1 MNIVKERTRIIFSE
15 YNDAEKRAID
25 NMVATMDNV
34 FTYEDKDKHIIC
46 LPTGMEKATKR
57 LFPKHTIVDKSNE
70 YWAFDHIQ
78 PVEHNAQPRNQL
90 QKDFISFVLEKSNH
104 KQKLAGILSPGTG
117 KGLVLSTRLPAPN
130 PEGFIKMGDIK
141 VGDRIFGSDGKVVN
155 VTGVYPQGEKDIY
168 EVIFNDGR
176 SVFCDAEHLWT
187 VTVAWPSKP
196 RTISVEEMLK
206 DYKFFI
212 PHIARDNER
221 TGSNRDPWHY
231 KYRVQLLSSPVEYDP
246 QEISVHPYVLGA
258 FIGNGCCTIPE
269 LTLSS
274 GNDFVPNKIAK
285 LCGFTTK
292 KMKHNYNYPFYDAN
306 GHMVKTADFFKD
318 IPEMIGSYSRD
329 KIIPSNYM
337 YNSIHVR
344 MELLRGL
351 MDTDGSICSED
362 GIRYN
367 VSYSSCSKKL
377 LEQIQELIWGLGYS
391 ANIIKPDNR
400 TEKYV
405 DGYHSQVNI
414 RVPQKFKQE
423 LFTHPRKLYIA
434 QKAAS
439 IPDRQQ
445 PFKYLIIKDIKLVK
459 REESQCI
466 SVDAPDQLYLT
477 EQFIVTHNTFMT
489 CYSAIR
495 VGLRTLIIVPTTS
508 IKNQWADT
516 LTGMFGVDP
525 SRVINVKKP
534 SDFFNVKADFVVV
547 SQASLAAI
555 NKTYDLE
562 EIMRKNKFGI
572 KAIDEV
578 QMWFHNIIK
587 VDGCSNIANNWY
599 LTGTFGRS
607 SDDQNKLY
615 QEMFGDLAMFTE
627 KMKEP
632 TFFNRKPGNIYGMKP
647 HVHCTMVWTR
657 SGLNKEQIKKV
668 TNSMRYSEREGKWMR
683 FGISVP
689 AYTKLVIPPDGTM
702 TKWLNIILR
711 TVKIAMN
718 TIDYG
723 KTLVLGST
731 ISSAEVIA
739 SYLRKMYPKLK
750 IGTLHSINDKATNL
764 DTKANADIIV
774 STTKSAGTGFDVK
787 GLSRLIVADQFKSWI
802 LADQVSG
809 RLRTLDSGK
818 DTYMWDIV
826 DSSIPQL
833 RRWANSRAQ
842 VLKRKTK
849 SFKVKE
855 M

>member
-130 PEGFIKMGDIK
+130 PKGFIKMGDIK

-176 SVFCDAEHLWT
+176 SVFCDSEHLWT
-187 VTVAWPSKP
+187 VSVAWPSKP
-196 RTISVEEMLK
+196 RTLSVEEMLK

-212 PHIARDNER
+212 PHIARDNEK
-221 TGSNRDPWHY
+221 TGSKRDPWHY
-231 KYRVQLLSSPVEYDP
+231 KYRVQLLSSPVEYDH
-246 QEISVHPYVLGA
+246 QEISVDPYVLGA
-258 FIGNGCCTIPE
+258 FIGNGCCTVPQLMI
-269 LTLSS
+269 SS
-274 GNDFVPNKIAK
+274 GNDFVPNKIAEI
-285 LCGFTTK
+285 CGFIVK
-292 KMKHNYNYPFYDAN
+292 KSKQNYDYKFYHKN
-306 GHMVKTADFFKD
+306 GVAVKTACFFKD
-318 IPEMIGSYSRD
+318 IPEMIGCYSRD
-329 KIIPSNYM
+329 KEIPLNYLH
-337 YNSIHVR
+337 NSLQVR

-351 MDTDGSICSED
+351 MDTDGSIDSD
-362 GIRYN
+362 NGIRYN
-367 VSYSSCSKKL
+367 IRYSSCSKKL
-377 LEQIQELIWGLGYS
+377 LEQIQELIWGLGFS
-391 ANIIKPDNR
+391 ANISQDSRI
-400 TEKYV
+400 EKYV
-405 DGYHSQVNI
+405 NGYHATLDI
-414 RVPQKFKQE
+414 RVPQAFKQE
-423 LFTHPRKLYIA
+423 LFTYPSKKYIA
-434 QKAAS
+434 LKAAS

-739 SYLRKMYPKLK
+739 SYLRKMYPNLK

-809 RLRTLDSGK
+809 RLRVLDSGK

>member
-117 KGLVLSTRLPAPN
+117 KGLVLSTKLPAPN
-130 PEGFIKMGDIK
+130 SKGFIKMGDIK

-176 SVFCDAEHLWT
+176 SVFCDSEHLWT
-187 VTVAWPSKP
+187 VSVAWPSKP
-196 RTISVEEMLK
+196 RTLSVEEMLK

-212 PHIARDNER
+212 PHIARDNEK
-221 TGSNRDPWHY
+221 TGSKRDPWHY
-231 KYRVQLLSSPVEYDP
+231 KYRVQLLSSPVEYDH
-246 QEISVHPYVLGA
+246 QEISVDPYVLGA
-258 FIGNGCCTIPE
+258 FIGNGCCTVPHLSI
-269 LTLSS
+269 SS
-274 GNDFVPNKIAK
+274 GNAFVPERIAEI
-285 LCGFTTK
+285 CGFRVK
-292 KMKHNYNYPFYDAN
+292 KARTGYSYFFYDEH
-306 GHMVKTADFFKD
+306 GRGIKTADFFKD
-318 IPEMIGSYSRD
+318 VPGMIGCYSRD
-329 KIIPSNYM
+329 KEIPSNYL
-337 YNSIHVR
+337 YNSLDVR

-351 MDTDGSICSED
+351 MDTDGSIGLGEEN
-362 GIRYN
+362 RFN

-391 ANIIKPDNR
+391 GNIVTDPR
-400 TEKYV
+400 TEHYV
-405 DGYHSQVNI
+405 NGYLGTINI
-414 RVPQKFKQE
+414 RVPHGFKKE
-423 LFTHPRKLYIA
+423 MFHLPKKLYRA
-434 QKAAS
+434 LKAS
-439 IPDRQQ
+439 QLPDRQQ

-739 SYLRKMYPKLK
+739 SYLRKMYPNLK

-809 RLRTLDSGK
+809 RLRVLDSGK

>member
-1 MNIVKERTRIIFSE
+1 
-15 YNDAEKRAID
+15 
-25 NMVATMDNV
+25 
-34 FTYEDKDKHIIC
+34 
-46 LPTGMEKATKR
+46 
-57 LFPKHTIVDKSNE
+57 
-70 YWAFDHIQ
+70 
-78 PVEHNAQPRNQL
+78 
-90 QKDFISFVLEKSNH
+90 
-104 KQKLAGILSPGTG
+104 
-117 KGLVLSTRLPAPN
+117 
-130 PEGFIKMGDIK
+130 
-141 VGDRIFGSDGKVVN
+141 
-155 VTGVYPQGEKDIY
+155 
-168 EVIFNDGR
+168 
-176 SVFCDAEHLWT
+176 
-187 VTVAWPSKP
+187 
-196 RTISVEEMLK
+196 
-206 DYKFFI
+206 
-212 PHIARDNER
+212 
-221 TGSNRDPWHY
+221 
-231 KYRVQLLSSPVEYDP
+231 
-246 QEISVHPYVLGA
+246 
-258 FIGNGCCTIPE
+258 
-269 LTLSS
+269 
-274 GNDFVPNKIAK
+274 
-285 LCGFTTK
+285 
-292 KMKHNYNYPFYDAN
+292 
-306 GHMVKTADFFKD
+306 
-318 IPEMIGSYSRD
+318 
-329 KIIPSNYM
+329 
-337 YNSIHVR
+337 
-344 MELLRGL
+344 
-351 MDTDGSICSED
+351 
-362 GIRYN
+362 
-367 VSYSSCSKKL
+367 
-377 LEQIQELIWGLGYS
+377 
-391 ANIIKPDNR
+391 
-400 TEKYV
+400 
-405 DGYHSQVNI
+405 
-414 RVPQKFKQE
+414 
-423 LFTHPRKLYIA
+423 
-434 QKAAS
+434 
-439 IPDRQQ
+439 
-445 PFKYLIIKDIKLVK
+445 
-459 REESQCI
+459 
-466 SVDAPDQLYLT
+466 
-477 EQFIVTHNTFMT
+477 MT

-739 SYLRKMYPKLK
+739 SYLRKMYPNLK

-809 RLRTLDSGK
+809 RLRVLDSGK

>member
-117 KGLVLSTRLPAPN
+117 KLEPISRKVPSPTKQGWTY
-130 PEGFIKMGDIK
+130 MGDLK
-141 VGDRIFGSDGKVVN
+141 AGDYVFGSDGKPIR
-155 VTGVYPQGEKDIY
+155 VTGVFPQGEQDIY
-168 EVIFNDGR
+168 KIIFNDGR
-176 SVFCDAEHLWT
+176 YALCGLDHLWT
-187 VTVAWPSKP
+187 VTIPWSSKP
-196 RTISVEEMLK
+196 RTLTTREILE
-206 DYKFFI
+206 DYKYFV
-212 PHIARDNER
+212 PHIERDNMR
-221 TGSNRDPWHY
+221 TGSNREPWHY
-231 KYRVQLLSSPVEYDP
+231 KYRVQLLSSPVEYEESP
-246 QEISVHPYVLGA
+246 LPIHPYVLGA
-258 FIGNGCCTIPE
+258 FIGNGCCTLHP
-269 LTLSS
+269 LSLSS
-274 GNDFVPNKIAK
+274 GNDFVPNKVAE

-292 KMKHNYNYPFYDAN
+292 KRKDCYTYEFYKD
-306 GHMVKTADFFKD
+306 GKKIHTKDFFKD

-337 YNSIHVR
+337 YNSVQVR

-351 MDTDGSICSED
+351 MDTDGSIDSD
-362 GIRYN
+362 NWVRYN
-367 VSYSSCSKKL
+367 VRYSSCSKKL
-377 LEQIQELIWGLGYS
+377 LEQIQELIWGLGFS
-391 ANIIKPDNR
+391 ANISQDSR

-405 DGYHSQVNI
+405 NGYHGMLDI

-739 SYLRKMYPKLK
+739 SYLRKMYPNLK

-809 RLRTLDSGK
+809 RLRVLDSGK

>member
-117 KGLVLSTRLPAPN
+117 KLEPISRKVPSPTKQGWTY
-130 PEGFIKMGDIK
+130 MGDLK
-141 VGDRIFGSDGKVVN
+141 VGDYVFGSDGKPIR
-155 VTGVYPQGEKDIY
+155 VTGVFPQGEQDIY
-168 EVIFNDGR
+168 KIIFNDGR
-176 SVFCDAEHLWT
+176 YALCGLDHLWT
-187 VTVAWPSKP
+187 VTIPWSSKP
-196 RTISVEEMLK
+196 RTLTTREILE
-206 DYKFFI
+206 DYKYFV
-212 PHIARDNER
+212 PHIERDNMR
-221 TGSNRDPWHY
+221 TGSNREPWHY
-231 KYRVQLLSSPVEYDP
+231 KYRVQLLSSPVEYEESP
-246 QEISVHPYVLGA
+246 LPIHPYILGA
-258 FIGNGCCTIPE
+258 FIGNGCCTSPYLSI
-269 LTLSS
+269 SS
-274 GNDFVPNKIAK
+274 GDDFVPNKIAAMCNLTVRK
-285 LCGFTTK
+285 QKTGYT
-292 KMKHNYNYPFYDAN
+292 YVFYDN
-306 GHMVKTADFFKD
+306 NNRPVKTNIFFKD
-318 IPEMIGSYSRD
+318 VPSMIGCYSRY
-329 KIIPSNYM
+329 KIIPNDYLH
-337 YNSIHVR
+337 NSYRNRI
-344 MELLRGL
+344 ELLRGL
-351 MDTDGSICSED
+351 MDTDGSIDSD
-362 GIRYN
+362 NGIRYN
-367 VSYSSCSKKL
+367 VRYSSCSKEL
-377 LEQIQELIWGLGYS
+377 LEQMQELIWGIGFS
-391 ANIIKPDNR
+391 ANITSPDKR
-400 TEKYV
+400 EEKYV
-405 DGYHSQVNI
+405 DGYHANLDI
-414 RVPQKFKQE
+414 RVPQKFKRE

-516 LTGMFGVDP
+516 LTGMFGVDQ

-562 EIMRKNKFGI
+562 EIIRKNKFGI

-739 SYLRKMYPKLK
+739 SYLRKMYPNLK